1 MNMVAGTGPL
11 VRPPAVEYGG
21 IAPRRGSSQLPAENE
36 ARNAHGT
43 AWQANEGL
51 GWAIDTSA
59 AVRETKTTR
68 EIMDTIDA
76 HTLQAAQARG
86 GTRPQIE
93 VNRDRIAAL
102 LGQYEKWRQPDE
114 VYADEAW
121 EIFIVWR
128 SGYGKVEIG
137 TEEDGSITYYVSR
150 TLSEE
155 SREGTLEE
163 HSRDELDGLMSW
175 LDSTRGGA

>member
-1 MNMVAGTGPL
+1 M
-11 VRPPAVEYGG
+11 
-21 IAPRRGSSQLPAENE
+21 
-36 ARNAHGT
+36 
-43 AWQANEGL
+43 
-51 GWAIDTSA
+51 
-59 AVRETKTTR
+59 
-68 EIMDTIDA
+68 
-76 HTLQAAQARG
+76 
-86 GTRPQIE
+86 
-93 VNRDRIAAL
+93 NRDRIAAL

-121 EIFIVWR
+121 EICIVWR

-163 HSRDELDGLMSW
+163 HNRDELDSLMSW
-175 LDSTRGGA
+175 LDRTHGGT